1 MEETTDDDM
10 DNIFELMSSVS
21 FFCES
26 DDLSMP
32 ALKKHISQLMSKLPR
47 HIIKDYYK
55 FRPFFHN
62 VCMNERVTMEM
73 IQYLLF
79 LFPYV
84 CEEKDEN
91 SADETYAYPL
101 HFCCYNQNCSSE
113 IIKLIMDKNP
123 KALVTWS
130 AIERRFD
137 LMDYGGD
144 DEAKGLPLHYY
155 LARESNVDI
164 NTFIMLVN
172 ACPGSELAADN
183 VQPYT
188 PLHVILSNPNIN
200 NMMHIL
206 VYLLGIAPTSI
217 NILDGVGRTPLN
229 IACFNENMTLEVVQF
244 IFNLWPGALS
254 LRHHHRGGGLLPI
267 HFLCFCNDGIASLE
281 ILRFM
286 LSINPNLP
294 RERDEEVDSNLPIH
308 HAVYGSKST
317 AFCKVLIDAY
327 PESLRVGTGS
337 SNSLPIHE
345 ACISS
350 KCYIDEVQHM
360 LELDP
365 DLINARDRRGQLP
378 IHCAARGRENVRIV
392 ELLLKYDPDAA
403 SKETTG
409 EDRSL
414 PIHLACYHGSY
425 LGRIEAVQVL
435 YDACPHAILVRDQ
448 NGKTPLEL
456 AKKEAGRWTSASA
469 IVNFLETQHG
479 YLRQTKDLTAM
490 YTPDENGWLPLNHA
504 LKDTA
509 PLGSIKLLVE
519 SNLSAINVPDKNM
532 ASPLHIA
539 CEFSSAKV
547 VKFLVERDVNST
559 MNRLDTN
566 KDSTLHY
573 ACRRG
578 NLEVVKYLLTNHSS
592 LVSSAEVNEAGK
604 VPIHLLCEAG
614 KDKVDIAESTEY
626 IEIIWRMLLA
636 NPEAIV
642 GA

>member
-1 MEETTDDDM
+1 MEETVDNM
-10 DNIFELMSSVS
+10 DNIFEVMSEVS

-32 ALKKHISQLMSKLPR
+32 ALKKHISQLISKLPR

-73 IQYLLF
+73 IQYLLL

-84 CEEKDEN
+84 CETKDEN

-101 HFCCYNQNCSSE
+101 HFCCYNQYCSSE
-113 IIKLIMDKNP
+113 IIKFILEKHP
-123 KALVTWS
+123 KALGTWS

-137 LMDYGGD
+137 LMDYGGE
-144 DEAKGLPLHYY
+144 DEAQGLPIHYY
-155 LARESNVDI
+155 LTRESNVDI

-172 ACPGSELAADN
+172 ACPGSISAADN
-183 VQPYT
+183 AQPFT

-206 VYLLGIAPTSI
+206 VYLLGIVPTSI
-217 NILDGVGRTPLN
+217 NMLDGVGRTPLN
-229 IACFNENMTLEVVQF
+229 IACFNENMTLEVVKF

-254 LRHHHRGGGLLPI
+254 QRHFHRGGGFLPI
-267 HFLCFCNDGIASLE
+267 HFLCFCSDGTASLD

-294 RERDEEVDSNLPIH
+294 RERDGQNDSQLPIH
-308 HAVYGSKST
+308 HAVGSKST
-317 AFCKVLIDAY
+317 AFCKGLIYVY
-327 PESLRVGTGS
+327 PESLRVGSGNN
-337 SNSLPIHE
+337 NSLPIHF
-345 ACISS
+345 ACRSNNV
-350 KCYIDEVQHM
+350 DTVQYM
-360 LELDP
+360 LKLDP
-365 DLINARDRRGQLP
+365 DLINARDRHGQLP
-378 IHCAARGRENVRIV
+378 IHYAARGDNVRII

-414 PIHLACYHGSY
+414 PIHVACYHGSY

-435 YDACPHAILVRDQ
+435 YDACPHAILVRDR

-456 AKKEAGRWTSASA
+456 AKKEAERWRSASA
-469 IVNFLETQHG
+469 IANFLETQHG

-490 YTPDENGWLPLNHA
+490 YTPDENGWLPLHHA
-504 LKDTA
+504 LKDKA

-519 SNLSAINVPDKNM
+519 SSPSAMNVPDKIM

-547 VKFLVERDVNST
+547 VKYLVELDSCST

-566 KDSTLHY
+566 KDSTLYY
-573 ACRRG
+573 ACRAA
-578 NLEVVKYLLTNHSS
+578 NLEVIKYLLDEHAS
-592 LVSSAEVNEAGK
+592 LVSSAEANEAGEL
-604 VPIHLLCEAG
+604 PIHSLCEAG
-614 KDKVDIAESTEY
+614 KDKVDSESSEY
-626 IEIIWRMLLA
+626 IEVIWRMLLA
-636 NPEAIV
+636 NPETVV